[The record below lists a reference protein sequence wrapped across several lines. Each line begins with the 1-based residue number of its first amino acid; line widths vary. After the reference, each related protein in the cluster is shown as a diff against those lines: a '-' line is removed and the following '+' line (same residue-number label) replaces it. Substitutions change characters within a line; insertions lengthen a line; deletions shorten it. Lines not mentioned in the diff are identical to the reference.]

1 MTRKVRLRL
10 IDIDKQLASCLG
22 GWSQVISVSLGRSIN
37 HVPLLYV
44 FLRTWSRRRTAAKPP
59 PFHHRPLCVK
69 SRASATGKCIKPHGN
84 RLKRKTPFGAI
95 VAFLLR
101 FWSRFHATHLLSYS
115 ACLTYCR
122 AEMYRPPTTAPV
134 TALKTNRCWPSFI
147 DRPTMQV
154 TYHEW
159 IWRLALEMMW
169 WVDKSAWESG
179 TRRTI

>member
-1 MTRKVRLRL
+1 MSSCGLGRDIALRRNRHPFIIGHYVSNQERLRP
-10 IDIDKQLASCLG
+10 G
-22 GWSQVISVSLGRSIN
+22 SVL
-37 HVPLLYV
+37 
-44 FLRTWSRRRTAAKPP
+44 SRN
-59 PFHHRPLCVK
+59 
-69 SRASATGKCIKPHGN
+69 GN

-101 FWSRFHATHLLSYS
+101 FGSRFHVTHLLSYS

-122 AEMYRPPTTAPV
+122 VEMYRPPTTAPV

-159 IWRLALEMMW
+159 I
-169 WVDKSAWESG
+169 
-179 TRRTI
+179 